1 MPTLPTR
8 PLGQLLRRPPRYGI
22 NAAAV
27 PLGPQLPTYLRITD
41 IDESGRFAPNPK
53 VGVDHAG
60 ASNYRL
66 APGELVF
73 ARTGASVGKSYL
85 YDPADGELIYAGFLI
100 NVAPDPARLNPK
112 YLSLIAQT
120 KEYWDW
126 IARTSVRSGQP
137 GVNGREYATLPVPVP
152 DIAVQDAIAGVMT
165 DVDNLITGLERLYA
179 KKQAIKQGM
188 LQQLLTGK
196 TRLPGFTDSWVE
208 TRLGSVGK
216 CMRGVA
222 YNPGQDL
229 SAADRPF
236 TVRLLRS
243 NNVQD
248 GQIDRNG
255 LQFVHQRCVST
266 AQFLE
271 PGDIVICMANGSRA
285 LVGKA
290 AMFEATRSKHRYTF
304 GAFMGAFRTD
314 KSLASSRFVAEAM
327 RTYAFRNWLDVIL
340 SGSSINNLRPGDVEG
355 FVAQMPELD
364 EQTAIAAVLGDADR
378 EIQVLSTRLSK
389 ATAIKQGMMQELLTG
404 RTRLPV
410 EASL

>member
-1 MPTLPTR
+1 MPTLPMR
-8 PLGQLLRRPPRYGI
+8 PMGQLLRRPPRYGI

-60 ASNYRL
+60 ATNYRL

-100 NVAPDPARLNPK
+100 NVAPDPALLNPK

-165 DVDNLITGLERLYA
+165 DVDNLIAKLERLCS
-179 KKQAIKQGM
+179 KKEEIKQGM
-188 LQQLLTGK
+188 MQQLLTGR
-196 TRLPGFTDSWVE
+196 TRLPGFDRPWSESSIGELAWIVSGGTPKS
-208 TRLGSVGK
+208 SVSNYWDG
-216 CMRGVA
+216 GVA
-222 YNPGQDL
+222 WCTPTDITRQKGRFLRTTERTISQEGL
-229 SAADRPF
+229 EHSAAQ
-236 TVRLLRS
+236 LLPVGSLLLCTRATIGEVKIATQPIATNQGFKS
-243 NNVQD
+243 LVP
-248 GQIDRNG
+248 RT
-255 LQFVHQRCVST
+255 RVSGEYLYYKILT
-266 AQFLE
+266 LKDDLAAKGTGSTFLE
-271 PGDIVICMANGSRA
+271 VSKRDVAA
-285 LVGKA
+285 LT
-290 AMFEATRSKHRYTF
+290 FE
-304 GAFMGAFRTD
+304 
-314 KSLASSRFVAEAM
+314 
-327 RTYAFRNWLDVIL
+327 
-340 SGSSINNLRPGDVEG
+340 
-355 FVAQMPELD
+355 MPDHD
-364 EQTAIAAVLGDADR
+364 EQIAIASVLSDADD
-378 EIQVLSTRLSK
+378 ELIFLQKRLEK
-389 ATAIKQGMMQELLTG
+389 VKAIKQGMMQELLTG

-410 EASL
+410 ETSS